1 MTQAPQVQ
9 DINILASPDRRIF
22 LRGVGLVGTSLLL
35 STLGGCEHL
44 LEEIKH
50 RPTRR
55 WIGSGSAAVNQDLN
69 TYAEAVSLMQG
80 LASSDARNWASV
92 AAIHGTAAAGFIWCQ
107 HGNDHFFD
115 WHRGYLLNFERIC
128 QKLTGDK
135 KFGLPYWNWNQ
146 NPDIPAPFL
155 NSASTL
161 FTSRANTSMTGDPT
175 GATTGS
181 ALDPIFGDSNF
192 YTFSSQL
199 EGTPHNTVHTY
210 IGGPDLFGGGGSASD
225 PLFWVHHCMV
235 DYSWYKWNIE
245 LGNDN
250 TSDPT
255 WGDVVD
261 SHYVDENGNP
271 ASNSAFVSTLMPLLS
286 YQYES
291 SPIGS
296 FAATPPLHKK
306 ELQRVEQRVRRGADI
321 KLVISR
327 RVHLV
332 DRMSVRV
339 GEPVSLPAVRHPEEI
354 AAILGV
360 DTRREH
366 VFASI
371 EYASLPSNSD
381 FAVRVFLNLP
391 GATRNT
397 RISDPHYA
405 GSFAFFGTP
414 VKGEE
419 RAAAAHH
426 HAPQFLVNL
435 TATLER
441 LRQRQELSGGMLSMQ
456 LVAVP
461 FSDSVE
467 RDGTEVE
474 LTSVDI
480 ITTPII
486 VRTLQPN
493 R

>member
-1 MTQAPQVQ
+1 MEKSPPAAR
-9 DINILASPDRRIF
+9 DINVLASPDRRIF
-22 LRGVGLVGTSLLL
+22 IRGVGLVGTGLLL
-35 STLGGCEHL
+35 STLGGCEQL
-44 LEEIKH
+44 LKEIEH

-55 WIGSGSAAVNQDLN
+55 WIGSGSHAVNHDLAIY
-69 TYAEAVSLMQG
+69 TDAVKLMEG
-80 LASSDARNWASV
+80 LGSSDARNWAAV
-92 AAIHGTAAAGFIWCQ
+92 AAIHGTAALGFIWCQ

-115 WHRGYLLNFERIC
+115 WHRGYVLNFERIC
-128 QKLTGDK
+128 QKLTGDA

-155 NSASTL
+155 NTASVL
-161 FTSRANTSMTGDPT
+161 FSPRANTSMSGDPT
-175 GATTGS
+175 GATTGT
-181 ALDPIFGDSNF
+181 ALDPIFSDSNF

-210 IGGPDLFGGGGSASD
+210 IGGADLFGGGGSASD

-261 SHYVDENGNP
+261 GHYVDENGNP

-296 FAATPPLHKK
+296 FAAKPAMHKK
-306 ELQRVEQRVRRGADI
+306 ELQIVEQRVRRGADI
-321 KLVISR
+321 KLVVTHR
-327 RVHLV
+327 LHLV
-332 DRMSVRV
+332 DRMSVRI
-339 GEPVSLPAVRHPEEI
+339 GKPVSLPAARHPEEI
-354 AAILGV
+354 AAILGA
-360 DTRREH
+360 DLTREH
-366 VFASI
+366 VFASV
-371 EYASLPSNSD
+371 EYAKLPASSD
-381 FAVRVFLNLP
+381 FAVRVFVNLP

-397 RISDPHYA
+397 PMSDAHYA

-414 VKGEE
+414 VKDEN
-419 RAAAAHH
+419 AAVGAHH
-426 HAPQFLVNL
+426 HAPKFLVNL
-435 TATLER
+435 TATLQR
-441 LRQRQELSGGMLSMQ
+441 LQQRQELRSGTLSVQ

-461 FSDSVE
+461 FAGSFE
-467 RDGTEVE
+467 REDTEVE

-486 VRTLQPN
+486 VRTVQQ
-493 R
+493 

>member
-9 DINILASPDRRIF
+9 DINVLASPDRRIF

-55 WIGSGSAAVNQDLN
+55 WIGSGSPAVNQDLN

-80 LASSDARNWASV
+80 LASSDARNWASI

-161 FTSRANTSMTGDPT
+161 FATRANNSMAGDPT
-175 GATTGS
+175 GSTTGS

-235 DYSWYKWNIE
+235 DYCWYKWNVE
-245 LGNDN
+245 LSNDN
-250 TSDPT
+250 TSDPA

-271 ASNSAFVSTLMPLLS
+271 ASNTAFVSTLMPFFS

-296 FAATPPLHKK
+296 FPAKPPLHKK
-306 ELQRVEQRVRRGADI
+306 ELQIVEQRVRRGADI

-327 RVHLV
+327 RLHLV
-332 DRMSVRV
+332 DRMSLRV
-339 GEPVSLPAVRHPEEI
+339 GEPLSLPAARHPEEI

-360 DTRREH
+360 DPTREH

-371 EYASLPSNSD
+371 ESAKLPSNSD

-391 GATRNT
+391 SATPNT
-397 RISDPHYA
+397 PISDAHYA

-414 VKGEE
+414 VKSEE
-419 RAAAAHH
+419 GAATAHH
-426 HAPQFLVNL
+426 HAPKFLVNL
-435 TATLER
+435 SATLER
-441 LRQRQELSGGMLSMQ
+441 LRQRQELNGGTLSVQ

-461 FSDSVE
+461 FSVSVE
-467 RDGTEVE
+467 RDGTAVE

-486 VRTLQPN
+486 VRTVQQ
-493 R
+493 